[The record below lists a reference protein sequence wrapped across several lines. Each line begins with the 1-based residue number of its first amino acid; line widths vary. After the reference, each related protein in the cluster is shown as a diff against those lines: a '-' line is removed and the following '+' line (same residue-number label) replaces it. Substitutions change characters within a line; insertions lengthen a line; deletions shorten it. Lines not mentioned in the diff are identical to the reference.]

1 MEKIYVYYGD
11 NKAFKKLANMS
22 YSLNGLSF
30 LGGGNTKFCGLKLSQ
45 KLERKIKLFQFSV
58 KKPRRIV
65 YLHNVISNST
75 ILSEKGYEN
84 LQHKSWQEMPKKHYS
99 TTYKKM
105 PKGITKDN
113 QEAFNRKGG
122 YNSGGSYKMFCTKC
136 HFTHKPYKYS
146 FKSKDDKD
154 NFRRFSG
161 FFVSA
166 DKDKNHCPN
175 CGAEDSYISLYSAIR
190 VPRKNA
196 SKKVWENFYKLFVN
210 SKLEKGSS

>member
-22 YSLNGLSF
+22 YSLTGLSF
-30 LGGGNTKFCGLKLSQ
+30 IGGSVKFCGLKLSQ
-45 KLERKIKLFQFSV
+45 KLERKIKLFQFSA

-75 ILSEKGYEN
+75 ILSEKSFEN
-84 LQHKSWQEMPKKHYS
+84 LQHKSWQEKQSKRRSYS

-113 QEAFNRKGG
+113 QEAFNRTGG
-122 YNSGGSYKMFCTKC
+122 SQSGGSYKMFCTKC

-154 NFRRFSG
+154 NFRRYSG

-175 CGAEDSYISLYSAIR
+175 CSAEDSYITLYSSVR
-190 VPRKNA
+190 VPRKKA
-196 SKKVWENFYKLFVN
+196 SKKVWENFYKLYVYP
-210 SKLEKGSS
+210 KIKK